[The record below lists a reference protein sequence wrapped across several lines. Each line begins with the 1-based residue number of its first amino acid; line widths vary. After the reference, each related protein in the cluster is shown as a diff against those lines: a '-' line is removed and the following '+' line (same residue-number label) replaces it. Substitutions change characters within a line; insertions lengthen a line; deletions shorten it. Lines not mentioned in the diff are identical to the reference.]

1 MKIGFV
7 FQRDS
12 HLKAVYATAL
22 RLVTQYKKADIKF
35 FGIEVSID
43 VHIPSSFDGVRLS
56 LAEIDQLGHC
66 DYLVC
71 CLGGFLLNKLI
82 GRFQSTNTKIISIFP
97 GVVSHYQVD
106 AFITRFNADQVWLN
120 CLDDYEFYARLC
132 QTFKVK
138 NNGLL
143 YGASWFIATECHKSY
158 HQDKVIFFEQTQL
171 ELDDYLTKR
180 ILAQLVSLV
189 ENYPNRLFLY
199 KTRNNINNQYLE
211 IIRQNLASFSNVRLV
226 DELSDIDICQAD
238 SYISISSSAI
248 VEGLLQ
254 GKNCYLLSRSY
265 LDKDAAEIFGWCGMF
280 LDEPSSLNLGWFKG
294 RICPPKNIADL
305 ENIKKNQLTQFSTRH
320 LSSIVLRLSK
330 ILLHYPK
337 IWVVLL
343 QKTKLKA
350 IQKSLE
356 YL

>member
-12 HLKAVYATAL
+12 HLKAVHATAL
-22 RLVTQYKKADIKF
+22 RLIIQYRQADIRF
-35 FGIEVSID
+35 FGIEADAD
-43 VHIPSSFDGVRLS
+43 VNIPGLFDGVKLS
-56 LAEIDQLGHC
+56 LAEADQLGDR
-66 DYLVC
+66 DYLIC
-71 CLGGFLLNKLI
+71 CLGGYLLNKLI
-82 GRFQSTNTKIISIFP
+82 QKFQSTNVKIISIFP
-97 GVVSHYQVD
+97 GIVSHYQID
-106 AFITRFNADQVWLN
+106 AFITRFNADQIWLN
-120 CLDDYEFYARLC
+120 CQDDYEYYAALC
-132 QTFKVK
+132 KTFKVK
-138 NNGLL
+138 NNGVL
-143 YGASWFIATECHKSY
+143 YGASWFISKEYPKTHCE
-158 HQDKVIFFEQTQL
+158 DKIVFFEQTQL
-171 ELDDYLTKR
+171 ELSDDLAEKM
-180 ILAQLVSLV
+180 LAQLISFVQ
-189 ENYPNRLFLY
+189 NNPDKLFLY
-199 KTRNNINNQYLE
+199 KTRNNIQNQYLE
-211 IIRQNLASFSNVRLV
+211 MIRKNLVSLPNVELV
-226 DELSDIDICQAD
+226 DELSDVDICQAS
-238 SYISISSSAI
+238 SYLSVSSSAI
-248 VEGLLQ
+248 VEGLLL

-265 LDKDAAEIFGWCGMF
+265 LDQDTAEIFGRCGMF